1 MDTNMA
7 IMASSPQ
14 ALLALHSSKGS
25 LSDSFQEPPLQRAP
39 RRWVQPIL
47 YLSVGW
53 QTSMTQN

>member
-1 MDTNMA
+1 MA